1 MILFHGTPAKFGPRK
16 ATGRIDSKMQK
27 SIGSKM
33 PYLEFGIHRLQGK
46 LDPGAD
52 ISPQTKWK
60 NGNLDP
66 ESEEAF

>member
-1 MILFHGTPAKFGPRK
+1 MDNNKWLVTLLLCLFLG
-16 ATGRIDSKMQK
+16 
-27 SIGSKM
+27 
-33 PYLEFGIHRLQGK
+33 EFGIHRLQGK

-52 ISPQTKWK
+52 ISPQTQWK

>member
-1 MILFHGTPAKFGPRK
+1 
-16 ATGRIDSKMQK
+16 
-27 SIGSKM
+27 M

-52 ISPQTKWK
+52 ISPQTQWK